1 MSRLYISAFT
11 IGMSYFLG
19 GLCPLLPYF
28 FVDSVNTGLIWSS
41 GLTLLI
47 LLMFGVAKTHFSGAA
62 GGFGGYAWGAISTM
76 LVGGVAA
83 AAAFGCVRLLEV

>member
-28 FVDSVNTGLIWSS
+28 FVSSVNTGLIWSS

-47 LLMFGVAKTHFSGAA
+47 LLLFGVAKTHFSGAA
-62 GGFGGYAWGAISTM
+62 GGVGGYAWGAVSTM
-76 LVGGVAA
+76 LVGGVAGE
-83 AAAFGCVRLLEV
+83 FLLFFLLCCSP